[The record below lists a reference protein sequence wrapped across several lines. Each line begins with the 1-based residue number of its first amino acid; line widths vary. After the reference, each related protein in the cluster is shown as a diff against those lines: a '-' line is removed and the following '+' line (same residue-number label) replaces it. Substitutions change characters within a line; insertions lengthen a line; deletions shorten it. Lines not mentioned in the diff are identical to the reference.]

1 MHVLERL
8 TKRPVLGV
16 PADEDAP
23 EAEEGLVNV
32 GPAFIAH
39 GKSSEPVE
47 PCEGA
52 LHDPPVDAQPLLR
65 LDATPG
71 DPMLHPALTAGIPA
85 TPEVIPF
92 VCVQLLRP
100 LTRHSAPP
108 VSHRRNRIDQR
119 LEDLGVVLVRRPDLR
134 RQWNP
139 PAFNDQ
145 VVLAPSTTSIGWIRP
160 RL

>member
-1 MHVLERL
+1 
-8 TKRPVLGV
+8 
-16 PADEDAP
+16 
-23 EAEEGLVNV
+23 VNV

-85 TPEVIPF
+85 TPEVIPL
-92 VCVQLLRP
+92 VRVQLLGPPARP
-100 LTRHSAPP
+100 SASP
-108 VSHRRNRIDQR
+108 VSHSRDRIDQS
-119 LEDLGVVLVRRPDLR
+119 LEHLGVVLVRRPDLR

-139 PAFNDQ
+139 AAVHNQ